1 MTETISADNANLP
14 EPAEQIAALDLGS
27 NSFHMVVG
35 RLAEGEVRLQDSLSE
50 KVQLAEGLDEHRY
63 ITDAAMDRALD
74 CLARFAQRISGIP
87 RGRVRV
93 VGTNAL
99 RMARNARTFM
109 ARAEAV
115 LGHDIQVVNGRE
127 EARLI
132 YLGVAHALAD
142 DAGRRLVVDIGG
154 GSTEVIIGERFEAL
168 ETESLHMG
176 CVSFTR
182 RFFPDGHIDRKR
194 MEAAVT
200 AARRE
205 ALAIDAT
212 YRASGWSLPVGAS
225 GTVKAI
231 AKVCENQ
238 GWSNSGI
245 TRSGMDAIEKQVI
258 KAGHVDKIKLK
269 GLSADRAPIFA
280 AGLAILRGLF
290 DQFDLEEMAVS
301 TGALR
306 EGLLYDLLG
315 RFQHEDVRERT
326 VVAMMRRYG
335 VDPEQGRRVADT
347 AEQLRRGVAADWALD
362 DDHADALRWAGQL
375 HELGLAVSHSQFHKH
390 GAYLLTYS
398 DMPGFSR
405 EDQQALAFLVRGHRR
420 KLPLSALAEL
430 PDEDQPPLLR
440 LCLLLRLA
448 VRLHH
453 ARRDGVPEG
462 LTPRAG
468 PRGLELAFPEGWLA
482 EHPLTRANLEEEQTY
497 WRAANYELELT

>member
-1 MTETISADNANLP
+1 MTADKADVPLP

-27 NSFHMVVG
+27 NSFHMVIG
-35 RLAEGEVRLQDSLSE
+35 RVAQGEVRIQDSLSE
-50 KVQLAEGLDEHRY
+50 KVQLAEGLDDDRC
-63 ITDAAMDRALD
+63 ITDEAMERALE

-109 ARAEAV
+109 ARAEGA

-142 DAGRRLVVDIGG
+142 DSGRRLVVDIGG

-182 RFFPDGHIDRKR
+182 SYFPDGRITRER
-194 MEAAVT
+194 MDAAVT

-205 ALAIDAT
+205 ALAIESA

-231 AKVCENQ
+231 ARVCERQ
-238 GWSNSGI
+238 GWSSSGI
-245 TRSGMDAIEKQVI
+245 TRSGLESIEKKLI
-258 KAGHVDKIKLK
+258 KAGHVGKINLK

-280 AGLAILRGLF
+280 AGVAILRGLF
-290 DQFDLEEMAVS
+290 EQFGVSGMAVS

-326 VVAMMRRYG
+326 VLAMMRRYA
-335 VDPEQGRRVADT
+335 VDPEQGHRVADT
-347 AEQLRRGVAADWALD
+347 AEHLRQAVAQDWALET
-362 DDHADALRWAGQL
+362 HSVDALRWAGQL
-375 HELGLAVSHSQFHKH
+375 HELGLVVSHSQFHKH
-390 GAYLLTYS
+390 GAYLLTWS
-398 DMPGFSR
+398 DMPGFSLEEQR
-405 EDQQALAFLVRGHRR
+405 ALAFLVRGHRR
-420 KLPLSALAEL
+420 KLPLSALSDL
-430 PDEDQPPLLR
+430 PEQDQTTSLR

-453 ARRDGVPEG
+453 ARRDGVPAG
-462 LTPRAG
+462 LALRGRAQ
-468 PRGLELAFPEGWLA
+468 GLELGFPENWLA
-482 EHPLTRANLEEEQTY
+482 EHPLTRANLEEEQRY
-497 WRAANYELELT
+497 WRAASYELTLT

>member
-1 MTETISADNANLP
+1 MTETISADNVNLP

-50 KVQLAEGLDEHRY
+50 KVQLAEGLDECRY
-63 ITDAAMDRALD
+63 ITDGAMERALD

-99 RMARNARTFM
+99 RMARNARIFM

-142 DAGRRLVVDIGG
+142 DEGRRLVVDIGG

-182 RFFPDGHIDRKR
+182 RFFPDGGIDRER
-194 MEAAVT
+194 MRAAVT

-205 ALAIDAT
+205 ALAIDAV

-231 AKVCENQ
+231 ARVCERQ
-238 GWSNSGI
+238 GWSTSGI
-245 TRSGMDAIEKQVI
+245 TRSGLEAIEAQVI
-258 KAGHVDKIKLK
+258 EAGHVDRIKLK

-290 DQFDLEEMAVS
+290 EQFELEEMAVS

-315 RFQHEDVRERT
+315 RFQHEDVRERS

-347 AEQLRRGVAADWALD
+347 AEQLRRAVAGAWHLD
-362 DDHADALRWAGQL
+362 EDYVDCLRWAGQL
-375 HELGLAVSHSQFHKH
+375 HELGLAISHSQFHKH

-405 EDQQALAFLVRGHRR
+405 EEQQALAFLVRGHRR
-420 KLPLSALAEL
+420 KLPLSLLAEQ
-430 PDEDQPPLLR
+430 PEEDQTRLLR

-453 ARRDGVPEG
+453 ARCDGVPEG
-462 LTPRAG
+462 LTPRG
-468 PRGLELAFPEGWLA
+468 QGQRLQLAFPENWLA
-482 EHPLTRANLEEEQTY
+482 DHPLTRANLEEEQGY
-497 WRAANYELELT
+497 WRAADYELELT

>member
-1 MTETISADNANLP
+1 MTADNMDAALP

-27 NSFHMVVG
+27 NSFHMVVA
-35 RLAEGEVRLQDSLSE
+35 RLAQGEVRIQDSLSE
-50 KVQLAEGLDEHRY
+50 KVQLAEGLDENRY
-63 ITDAAMDRALD
+63 ITDEAMDRALD

-109 ARAEAV
+109 ARAQAA
-115 LGHDIQVVNGRE
+115 LGHDIEVVNGRE

-142 DAGRRLVVDIGG
+142 DEGRRLVVDIGG

-182 RFFPDGHIDRKR
+182 SFFPDGRITRER
-194 MEAAVT
+194 MDAAVT
-200 AARRE
+200 AARKE
-205 ALAIDAT
+205 ALVIESA

-231 AKVCENQ
+231 ARVCERQ
-238 GWSNSGI
+238 GWSTSGI
-245 TRSGMDAIEKQVI
+245 TRSGLEAIEKKVI
-258 KAGHVDKIKLK
+258 KAGHVNKINLK

-290 DQFDLEEMAVS
+290 EQFGVNEMAVS

-326 VVAMMRRYG
+326 VVAMMRRYA
-335 VDPEQGRRVADT
+335 VDPDQGRRVAET
-347 AEQLRRGVAADWALD
+347 AEKLRRAVADDWALD
-362 DDHADALRWAGQL
+362 ADCVDALRWAGQL

-390 GAYLLTYS
+390 GAYLLTWS
-398 DMPGFSR
+398 DMPGFSL
-405 EDQQALAFLVRGHRR
+405 EAQQALAFLVRGHRR
-420 KLPLSALAEL
+420 KLPLSALSDL
-430 PDEDQPPLLR
+430 PDQDQTSSLR

-453 ARRDGVPEG
+453 ARRDGVPDG
-462 LTPRAG
+462 LTLRA
-468 PRGLELAFPEGWLA
+468 RGKWLELAFPENWLA
-482 EHPLTRANLEEEQTY
+482 EHPLTRANLEEEQRY
-497 WRAANYELELT
+497 WRAASYELALT